1 MAQQYHWLMLRGL
14 VREAR
19 HWGHLKDYFA
29 GKLPAASMHTVD
41 FPGLGTEID
50 RKSPSQMDAIVD
62 DTRARHLQ
70 ARVAAGIAPDAP
82 WAIFAVS
89 LGGMVALNW
98 ASRYPQDFARVV
110 VVNTSAGN
118 LSTPFQRFSWRNLG
132 KVLRAMFTRDAT
144 HRERMLLSFT
154 VNDPNIDLDAVA
166 RDWAQL
172 PRATRTTLIRQ
183 MWAAS
188 RWKLPTTISVPV
200 LVLASEADRLCNV
213 QCGKNI
219 AKHINAPLHLH
230 PTAGHELPRDAPD
243 WCIVMVQ
250 DWIASDSR

>member
-1 MAQQYHWLMLRGL
+1 MAPPYHWLMLRGL

-19 HWGHLKDYFA
+19 HWGHLKNYFA
-29 GKLPAASMHTVD
+29 EHLPAASMHTVD
-41 FPGLGTEID
+41 FPGIGTELA
-50 RKSPSQMDAIVD
+50 RRSPANMDDIVD
-62 DTRARHLQ
+62 DMRARHL
-70 ARVAAGIAPDAP
+70 AERAAAGISADAP

-132 KVLRAMFTRDAT
+132 KVLRAMFTRSAMN
-144 HRERMLLSFT
+144 RERLLLSFT
-154 VNDPNIDLDAVA
+154 VNSTTIDLDAVA
-166 RDWAQL
+166 RDWATY
-172 PRATRTTLIRQ
+172 PRASRATLLRQ

-188 RWKLPTTISVPV
+188 RWKLPRTIATPV
-200 LVLASEADRLCNV
+200 LVLASDADRLCNV

-219 AKHINAPLHLH
+219 AAHIGAPLQLH
-230 PTAGHELPRDAPD
+230 ATAGHELPRDAPD
-243 WCIVMVQ
+243 WCIEMVQ
-250 DWIASDSR
+250 QWLRATA